1 MVYRKSGI
9 LGAARAIN
17 ERNSEI
23 RSAALST
30 IDNLRIKS
38 INIPPFLLRDTH
50 SEGGCHR
57 HRDINRD
64 SGLHKKKITVTILQ
78 IRLPTY
84 DSSFNSHVT
93 FVSSPHWKTRLTRSL
108 LALVALYLL
117 LLIPD
122 TSPVPPK
129 HAVRKPFIWNQDQR
143 WEALEA
149 RFSTARKEGCSALR
163 DWLNSA
169 LSKCLNLVKTLRS
182 TPLSVDDTL
191 FSTIE
196 ETVFSTA
203 PSVGVCP
210 DELPEYLI
218 AVISLREAV
227 KEQSVRWEMK
237 SLNTRNR
244 MYRLLYGSR
253 AATEEV
259 MLQVPAGSFAASV
272 PCYDE
277 PSQTPYDTILG
288 VKIHSGDILV
298 SRGGAPTSALIA
310 RGNDYPGNFSHV
322 ALVYVDS
329 LTRRI
334 SLIESHIEKGV
345 AIASPEDYLRD
356 TKLRIMVLRL
366 RSDLPPLVKDPMLPH
381 RAASIA
387 LRDAQ
392 SRHIPYDF
400 AMDFAD
406 HSKLFC
412 SEVAS
417 APYQQTGITLWMGIS
432 TISAAGVSSWL
443 SAFGVQHF
451 ETQEPSDL
459 EYDPQLRVVAEWRDP
474 DALYNDH
481 VDNAVIDAML
491 EGADEGRRLDHA
503 WFLLPLARA
512 MKAYSVV
519 LNWFGAIGPVPEG
532 MSATAALKHRR
543 FAERHAAIKTHVL
556 ERAEQSRIEKGYLP
570 PYWELLKFAREA
582 ELRSR

>member
-1 MVYRKSGI
+1 MVYRRSSI
-9 LGAARAIN
+9 LGVAQAIN
-17 ERNSEI
+17 ERNSQI
-23 RSAALST
+23 RPAALST
-30 IDNLRIKS
+30 IHNLQKKS
-38 INIPPFLLRDTH
+38 VNIPPF
-50 SEGGCHR
+50 GGIGVAKEEHR
-57 HRDINRD
+57 APDMCRG
-64 SGLHKKKITVTILQ
+64 SSLHEIGISVTILQ
-78 IRLPTY
+78 IRLPAHDCST
-84 DSSFNSHVT
+84 NGQ
-93 FVSSPHWKTRLTRSL
+93 VSLVMSAPWKPRLTRGL
-108 LALVALYLL
+108 LALVALYLF

-122 TSPVPPK
+122 TSPLPPK

-149 RFSTARKEGCSALR
+149 RFSAARKDGCSALKPS
-163 DWLNSA
+163 LTSA
-169 LSKCLNLVKTLRS
+169 LSRCVDLVRTLRS
-182 TPLSVDDTL
+182 KPRSVEDTL
-191 FSTIE
+191 FNNIE
-196 ETVFSTA
+196 ETFFSTA
-203 PSVGVCP
+203 PSVGACP
-210 DELPEYLI
+210 DELPEYLT
-218 AVISLREAV
+218 AVMSLREAL
-227 KEQSVRWEMK
+227 KAQSVHWDMN
-237 SLNTRNR
+237 SLGTRNR

-253 AATEEV
+253 AASEEV
-259 MLQVPAGSFAASV
+259 MLQVPAGSFAACVS
-272 PCYDE
+272 CYDE

-329 LTRRI
+329 LTRRTSI
-334 SLIESHIEKGV
+334 IESHIENGV
-345 AIASPEDYLRD
+345 AIATPEDYLRD

-366 RSDLPPLVKDPMLPH
+366 RSDLPLLVKDPMLPH
-381 RAASIA
+381 RAASFG

-392 SRHIPYDF
+392 ARHIPYDF
-400 AMDFAD
+400 AMDFTD

-417 APYQQTGITLWMGIS
+417 AAYQQTGMTLWMGIS

-474 DALYNDH
+474 DALYKDH

-491 EGADEGRRLDHA
+491 EGADDGRQLDHA
-503 WFLLPLARA
+503 WYFLPIARA

-543 FAERHAAIKTHVL
+543 FAERHSGIRTHVL
-556 ERAEQSRIEKGYLP
+556 EKAELFRNEKGYLP